1 MTTRETFHALEQTAL
16 TDLRGPEWD
25 AYYAAMTPWL
35 LDPDAYIRK
44 RAVNRLHMA
53 VFSAEGHAAS
63 EARRALPEPAPWQPH
78 DNSQRIAW
86 YLATIEEAHAR
97 HPDVIAFAL
106 EHMRYGGGDAPDDPV
121 MHWLERLREAL
132 PPGVDADMIAGTM
145 LLRTPFDADD
155 PADVARVVALLDD
168 PSDHLRACA
177 ARALSA
183 MEGEAL
189 DAAAM
194 FELIRQ
200 KEILRPGIAGPYW
213 SEWSFC
219 QEHVPVDPVAWM
231 MEILERRS
239 GPEPDPLPFNG
250 IDFYLHEI
258 CSHSPG
264 MVLRMIAAGHA
275 GIAIETATEM
285 DEVVPDMEPVL
296 RQLAD
301 HGDSRIRQRAQF
313 HLAHHYHVLHPEA
326 EASGMIRRWPEWSPD
341 ADLFSFHHGEHRAL
355 WFVRLYPRREDDRFD
370 DALAWSL
377 IDRVLPPDQR
387 GEVVFHQF
395 DFGKVPPPGPY
406 RLGNVMMWRFS
417 SGATVDLQGDPD
429 SGLWARIAIGGFGA
443 GDRWKPFGDQA
454 SGNLTGGERPP
465 RQAG

>member
-1 MTTRETFHALEQTAL
+1 MADRQTFRALEQTSL
-16 TDLRGPEWD
+16 TDLRGADWD
-25 AYYAAMTPWL
+25 AYYVAMTPWL
-35 LDPDAYIRK
+35 LDPDADIRK
-44 RAVNRLHMA
+44 RAVNRLHLA
-53 VFSAEGHAAS
+53 VFSAEGYAAS
-63 EARRALPEPAPWQPH
+63 EARRALPKPAPWQPH
-78 DNSQRIAW
+78 DNSARTAW
-86 YLATIEEAHAR
+86 YLEMIEAAHASHR
-97 HPDVIAFAL
+97 DVIPFAL
-106 EHMRYGGGDAPDDPV
+106 EHLRYGGGHAPDDPV
-121 MHWLERLREAL
+121 MRWLMRLRDAP
-132 PPGVDADMIAGTM
+132 PPGVDPGMIEGTI
-145 LLRTPFDADD
+145 LLRSPFDPDD
-155 PADVARVVALLDD
+155 PADVARLVALLDH
-168 PSDHLRACA
+168 PSDHVRACA
-177 ARALSA
+177 ARTMSALDGA
-183 MEGEAL
+183 AL
-189 DAAAM
+189 DASDM
-194 FELIRQ
+194 FALISA
-200 KEILRPGIAGPYW
+200 KEIIRPGIAGAYW

-219 QEHVPVDPVAWM
+219 SEHVPVDPIAWM
-231 MEILERRS
+231 MNILERRS
-239 GPEPDPLPFNG
+239 GPEPNDMPFNG

-258 CSHSPG
+258 CDHAPE
-264 MVLRMIAAGHA
+264 MVQRMIAGGHDEL
-275 GIAIETATEM
+275 AIETATEM
-285 DEVVPDMEPVL
+285 SDNVPGMEPVL

-301 HGDSRIRQRAQF
+301 HADSHIRRRAQF

-326 EASGMIRRWPEWSPD
+326 ETSGMIRRWPDWSPD